1 VATDFFKTLYSKHD
15 DVKPDDMLHLLQTK
29 VSKDMNN
36 DLCKDFTEEEIG
48 DALFQIGPTK
58 APGIDGYPTKFFQRN
73 LELIRGKLLVLWVIS
88 FEQE

>member
-73 LELIRGKLLVLWVIS
+73 WELIRGKLLVLWVIY